1 MQTTRTLHDRAI
13 FGHIHRL
20 KPAMLR
26 PLQRV
31 LDFLLKLWRDAALE
45 RSLQRHHGLFATLLR
60 FWHAEGGYTFPVMS
74 LGVARIELRGEA
86 GVESRLA
93 SE

>member
-1 MQTTRTLHDRAI
+1 MKTTRTLHDRAI

-45 RSLQRHHGLFATLLR
+45 RALGRYGTTLEPIAR
-60 FWHAEGGYTFPVMS
+60 F
-74 LGVARIELRGEA
+74 GVSGEA
-86 GVESRLA
+86 GVLVMRPRQ
-93 SE
+93 